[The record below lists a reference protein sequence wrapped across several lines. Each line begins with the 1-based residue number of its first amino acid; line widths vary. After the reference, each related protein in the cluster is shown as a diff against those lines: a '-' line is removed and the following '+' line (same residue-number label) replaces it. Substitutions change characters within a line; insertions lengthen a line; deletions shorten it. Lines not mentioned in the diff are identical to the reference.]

1 VNMKNLW
8 PAAVK
13 IAFSLA
19 IVGFVAGCAS
29 SGPAKLKPLP
39 LAPSAELQGV
49 RLAWSAKVGA
59 VNFPLDVQVIGDSV
73 TLASSDGM
81 VVSLNARS
89 GSELW
94 RNSLST
100 PLAAGAG
107 SDGRFTSVMTRAN
120 ELITLDAGR
129 EIWRKT
135 LVAQAFTAPFVAGG
149 RVFVLT
155 ADRTVTAFD
164 VQSGR
169 KLWTQQR
176 TGESLVLRQSG
187 VLLAVNDTLVVGLAG
202 RLVGMNPLT
211 GAVRWESPI
220 ASPRGTNDIERLVDL
235 VGQVSRFG
243 DVVCARAFQTTI
255 GCVDAA
261 RGTLL
266 WTKPADG
273 SVGLSGDGE
282 SVFGAESDGRVIAWQ
297 RSDGERQWVIETLR
311 NRSLTAP
318 LVVGRSV
325 VLGDD
330 AGLVHLLSRVD
341 GSALTRL
348 TTDGS
353 AIVATP
359 VLAGETLVVVTRT
372 GGVFGFKPE

>member
-59 VNFPLDVQVIGDSV
+59 VNFPLDVQVIGDRV

-273 SVGLSGDGE
+273 SVGLSSDGE

>member
-1 VNMKNLW
+1 MKLKNLW
-8 PAAVK
+8 PTAAKTIV
-13 IAFSLA
+13 SLA
-19 IVGFVAGCAS
+19 LVGFVMGCAS

-39 LAPSAELQGV
+39 LAPSADLQGV
-49 RLAWSAKVGA
+49 RLAWSTKVGV
-59 VNFPLDVQVIGDSV
+59 VNFPLDVQVNGDSV
-73 TLASSDGM
+73 TLASSDG
-81 VVSLNARS
+81 VLVSLNART
-89 GSELW
+89 GSESW
-94 RNSLST
+94 RTSLGT
-100 PLAAGAG
+100 PLAAGVG
-107 SDGRFTSVMTRAN
+107 SDGRFTSVMTRDN
-120 ELITLDAGR
+120 ELVTLDAGR

-135 LVAQAFTAPFVAGG
+135 LAAQAFTAPFVAGG

-164 VQSGR
+164 LQSGR

-176 TGESLVLRQSG
+176 AGESLVLRQSG
-187 VLLAVNDTLVVGLAG
+187 VLLAVNDTLVVGLSG

-211 GAVRWESPI
+211 GVPRWESPI

-235 VGQVSRFG
+235 VGTASRVG
-243 DVVCARAFQTTI
+243 DVVCARAFQTAL

-266 WTKPADG
+266 WTQPANG
-273 SVGLSGDGE
+273 SVGISGDTE
-282 SVFGAESDGRVIAWQ
+282 FVFGVESDGRVIAWQ
-297 RSDGERQWVIETLR
+297 RAGGERQWVIETLR

-325 VLGDD
+325 VVGDD
-330 AGLVHLLSRVD
+330 AGLVHLLSRAD
-341 GSALTRL
+341 GSAVTRL

>member
-1 VNMKNLW
+1 MKLKNLW
-8 PAAVK
+8 PTAAKTIV
-13 IAFSLA
+13 SLA
-19 IVGFVAGCAS
+19 LVGFVMGCAS

-39 LAPSAELQGV
+39 LAPSADLQGV
-49 RLAWSAKVGA
+49 RLAWSTKVGV
-59 VNFPLDVQVIGDSV
+59 VNFPLDVQVNGDSV
-73 TLASSDGM
+73 TLASSDG
-81 VVSLNARS
+81 VLVSLNART
-89 GSELW
+89 GSESW
-94 RNSLST
+94 RTSLGT
-100 PLAAGAG
+100 PLAAGVG
-107 SDGRFTSVMTRAN
+107 SDGRFTSVMTRDN
-120 ELITLDAGR
+120 ELVTLDAGR

-135 LVAQAFTAPFVAGG
+135 LAAQAFTAPFVAGG

-164 VQSGR
+164 LQSGR

-176 TGESLVLRQSG
+176 AGESLVLRQSG
-187 VLLAVNDTLVVGLAG
+187 VLLAVNDTLVVGLSG

-211 GAVRWESPI
+211 GVPRWESPI

-235 VGQVSRFG
+235 VGNASRVG
-243 DVVCARAFQTTI
+243 DVVCARAFQTAL

-266 WTKPADG
+266 WTQPANG
-273 SVGLSGDGE
+273 SVGISGDTE
-282 SVFGAESDGRVIAWQ
+282 FVFGVESDGRVIAWQ
-297 RSDGERQWVIETLR
+297 RAGGERQWVIETLR

-325 VLGDD
+325 VVGDD
-330 AGLVHLLSRVD
+330 AGLVHLLSRAD
-341 GSALTRL
+341 GSAVTRL